1 MIVHRIAKAAY
12 AGLDGEGARLYGG
25 RWNSPGQPMVYTA
38 ANPSLAVLEVLVH
51 LDLPPELIPSDYRL
65 LSIETPD
72 DAPSQVLQVLPADT
86 VATGDAFLQAGE
98 ALTLRVP
105 SLVVGQEINTLINP
119 RHPAFAQV
127 RLVSNEPFQFDPRLF
142 GGARAPSSAAVQA
155 PKRRGLLVEKV

>member
-1 MIVHRIAKAAY
+1 MIVYRIAKAAY
-12 AGLDGEGARLYGG
+12 VGLDGEGARLYGG
-25 RWNSPGQPMVYTA
+25 RWNSPGQSMIYTA

-72 DAPSQVLQVLPADT
+72 DAPSQVLHALPANT
-86 VATGDAFLQAGE
+86 VETGDAFLRAGQ

-119 RHPAFAQV
+119 RHPAFARV
-127 RLVSNEPFQFDPRLF
+127 RLVGNEPFRFDPRLF
-142 GGARAPSSAAVQA
+142 GATPAP
-155 PKRRGLLVEKV
+155 